1 MFFLNGL
8 KNIKIILTISLFFFL
23 IASTIIVLNLK
34 ITKKAEISFI
44 CSNQGARSDLTI
56 PGEQKY
62 SNYCNK
68 FKKILD
74 DRYENIYG
82 KSQYL
87 NITFLEPDNF
97 TYINSLGKLN
107 EINFEKKKILTYL
120 EKNDVNIRSLLNYVS
135 FSLSKPDFMSTNRK
149 KFVEEISELKV
160 LEFLRQN
167 QIHGI
172 EFISFFSKLYTSI
185 FNNNQYLQL
194 FVIIINSITLIII
207 SLFVFYIFK
216 QFLKNNNKLIY
227 FLVLFVIL
235 NPLNI
240 FYFFSFYKEPFLILF
255 FLGLLVNSIYLNN
268 NSKDKFIP
276 LINSFLFLLI
286 LFLMLLEIKDVYFL
300 PSIFGLMMC
309 YILLIYKKKSNLYKL
324 FYILKIFLLTLLLMN
339 INNYYSVS
347 PHNISNNRL
356 SEFSDIQLNKTE
368 QKIQK
373 IIKKVVPKYE
383 TNKETFEKK
392 EEKFYVIDPA
402 YQKKYIKELE
412 QYEKDVFK
420 LKNFEHYDCNSDSSN
435 NQTVIKICKKIN
447 SILYKI
453 YKLKLST
460 ISENKQ
466 TNKENIIK
474 GYKFNGANDVL
485 KSLPIAFVKSHLMPL
500 NLNSNIKIMILSIYK
515 IILLLFS
522 IIFIY
527 KLTKSKNIFI
537 TLNCIVIFLP
547 LLTSIDLISTNFF
560 TYFRYV
566 LPYNFY
572 LNIIAILGFLT
583 IFNNNDKY
591 FHKFRS

>member
-1 MFFLNGL
+1 
-8 KNIKIILTISLFFFL
+8 
-23 IASTIIVLNLK
+23 
-34 ITKKAEISFI
+34 
-44 CSNQGARSDLTI
+44 
-56 PGEQKY
+56 
-62 SNYCNK
+62 
-68 FKKILD
+68 
-74 DRYENIYG
+74 
-82 KSQYL
+82 
-87 NITFLEPDNF
+87 
-97 TYINSLGKLN
+97 
-107 EINFEKKKILTYL
+107 
-120 EKNDVNIRSLLNYVS
+120 
-135 FSLSKPDFMSTNRK
+135 
-149 KFVEEISELKV
+149 
-160 LEFLRQN
+160 
-167 QIHGI
+167 
-172 EFISFFSKLYTSI
+172 
-185 FNNNQYLQL
+185 
-194 FVIIINSITLIII
+194 
-207 SLFVFYIFK
+207 
-216 QFLKNNNKLIY
+216 
-227 FLVLFVIL
+227 
-235 NPLNI
+235 
-240 FYFFSFYKEPFLILF
+240 
-255 FLGLLVNSIYLNN
+255 
-268 NSKDKFIP
+268 
-276 LINSFLFLLI
+276 
-286 LFLMLLEIKDVYFL
+286 MLLEIKDVYFL